1 VGCEVGTLPRVVD
14 SMSDTSRLQFFA
26 DGKHIDSALNA
37 QLDTFFL
44 FEVATGKAL
53 YWNRAFRD
61 TSGYTDDEIRE
72 LPAPITY
79 YSPEDVARATPFIQ
93 NVLQEGSGTI
103 TLDLICKDGRKV
115 PTEYRVSVIP
125 DDDGESK
132 YLISIGRD
140 ISERKQVAAQIR
152 SVSRFPSENPNPVLR
167 VAADGEILY
176 ANHGAASLLSTWK
189 KNGRLVLPDAY
200 CGLVAKSLS
209 SGERMAVEVFCED
222 RYLTL
227 MISPIPEA
235 GYANIYGLD
244 ITARRNAEQTLIDS
258 EQRFRGLF
266 DTVNNGVA
274 IYRAVDDGDDF
285 VFVAINRAGCEMDGV
300 SQENL
305 VGMRVTEAFPG
316 FGSFGLLDLFRD
328 VWKTGESRHL
338 PVTRYQ
344 DGAGS
349 VWRENW
355 VYRLPSGEIV
365 AVYTDETEG
374 VKSQEK
380 LRRLASAIDQ
390 AAEAIVVTDTDATI
404 QYTNPA
410 FETISGYTQ
419 EEAIGLN
426 PRVLQSGKHDSAF
439 YEDLWKTLCS
449 GDTWH
454 GRFVNRRKDG
464 ALYEEDAV
472 ISPVHDAQGRLINY
486 VAVKRDISKEV
497 ALESQLRQAQKLDS
511 MGTLASGVA
520 HEINN
525 LIMGIM
531 GYAELIRDAVGQQ
544 SEIVDMADAIMGQT
558 NRVRDIVKNLL
569 HFARAEEPSRRDD
582 VTVSEMVEGAA
593 SLIRTVMR
601 HDAIELAIDVPSDLP
616 TVRCNSQ
623 QIQQVVMNLLTNS
636 RDALNMKYPQRQRD
650 PNKKITVSGRE
661 IELESGRGVRITVE
675 DMGSGLPEH
684 VRERMFDPFF
694 TTKPQDKGTGLG
706 LSISHGIVGEH
717 EGKLHVESEIGQWT
731 RFHIDLPLATSS
743 PVLTKG

>member
-1 VGCEVGTLPRVVD
+1 
-14 SMSDTSRLQFFA
+14 
-26 DGKHIDSALNA
+26 
-37 QLDTFFL
+37 
-44 FEVATGKAL
+44 
-53 YWNRAFRD
+53 
-61 TSGYTDDEIRE
+61 
-72 LPAPITY
+72 
-79 YSPEDVARATPFIQ
+79 
-93 NVLQEGSGTI
+93 
-103 TLDLICKDGRKV
+103 
-115 PTEYRVSVIP
+115 
-125 DDDGESK
+125 
-132 YLISIGRD
+132 
-140 ISERKQVAAQIR
+140 
-152 SVSRFPSENPNPVLR
+152 
-167 VAADGEILY
+167 
-176 ANHGAASLLSTWK
+176 
-189 KNGRLVLPDAY
+189 
-200 CGLVAKSLS
+200 
-209 SGERMAVEVFCED
+209 
-222 RYLTL
+222 
-227 MISPIPEA
+227 
-235 GYANIYGLD
+235 
-244 ITARRNAEQTLIDS
+244 
-258 EQRFRGLF
+258 
-266 DTVNNGVA
+266 
-274 IYRAVDDGDDF
+274 
-285 VFVAINRAGCEMDGV
+285 
-300 SQENL
+300 
-305 VGMRVTEAFPG
+305 
-316 FGSFGLLDLFRD
+316 
-328 VWKTGESRHL
+328 
-338 PVTRYQ
+338 
-344 DGAGS
+344 
-349 VWRENW
+349 
-355 VYRLPSGEIV
+355 
-365 AVYTDETEG
+365 
-374 VKSQEK
+374 
-380 LRRLASAIDQ
+380 AIDQ

-717 EGKLHVESEIGQWT
+717 ERKLHVESEIGQWT